1 MEWKDIEGRERE
13 CVFISDVFS
22 CYLNVSFRCFCF
34 VASECGAV
42 INEEKTRGSFMVAY
56 MTEDHHDKTTTTR
69 NSLKGL

>member
-22 CYLNVSFRCFCF
+22 CYLNVPFRCFCF

-42 INEEKTRGSFMVAY
+42 INEEKTRGSFMVELVKR
-56 MTEDHHDKTTTTR
+56 TV
-69 NSLKGL
+69 NSLLILSFASF